1 MPNQLLLSWNVNG
14 LKAVMKKGFKQSM
27 EAMNPDVICLQETKA
42 QVEDVRTILSLMP
55 QYHFYAN
62 SSKLRKGYSGTAI
75 LSRVKPLNVT
85 YDMGI
90 EVHDQEGRIITAEF
104 EQYYLVTVYVPNSGR
119 GLDRLPYRQK
129 WDADFL
135 LYIKDLEELKPV
147 IICGDMNVAH
157 QPIDLARPK
166 NNYNKSAGYTQQEID
181 GLDNL
186 INSGFIDSFRFKYP
200 ELESAY
206 SWWSYMFNSRENNV
220 GWRIDYFLIS
230 ELLARSIQDA
240 TIHPEV
246 FGSDHCPVGLKIKA

>member
-1 MPNQLLLSWNVNG
+1 MPNQFLLSWNVNG
-14 LKAVMKKGFKQSM
+14 LKAVVKKGFKQSM
-27 EAMNPDVICLQETKA
+27 EALDPDAICLQETKA

-62 SSKLRKGYSGTAI
+62 SSKSRKGYSGTAI
-75 LSRVKPLNVT
+75 LSKAKPLNVT

-90 EVHDQEGRIITAEF
+90 EEHDQEGRLITVEF

-135 LYIKDLEELKPV
+135 LYAKGLEELKPV

-166 NNYNKSAGYTQQEID
+166 NNYNKSAGYTQQEIE
-181 GLDNL
+181 GLDKL
-186 INSGFIDSFRFKYP
+186 IDSGFIDTFRHKYP

-220 GWRIDYFLIS
+220 GWRIDYFLIN
-230 ELLARSIQDA
+230 ELLGRNIEDA
-240 TIHPEV
+240 TIHPEII
-246 FGSDHCPVGLKIKA
+246 GSDHCPIGLKIRT